1 MRHVNPRRWLLAVPR
16 RRFAAALDV
25 LPRRRFAAALTLC
38 VALALACGGKGKP
51 GDDKAGG
58 PGGPPGGGDQKGD
71 MRFPVEVAEIEAQRV
86 EYTVKAVGSIEPNE
100 RVQVTARVAGVVERV
115 RFREGDAV
123 TTGRVLVEIEPQ
135 RYRVAVA
142 SAQAALAHAETSKT
156 DAEASL
162 ARREQAVAQHP
173 GLIPGEEVEGFRTKG
188 NLAAAEAAQ
197 ARAALEQAQLNLRD
211 ALLRAPIAGVIQTK
225 TVETGQYVQ
234 PGTVLATL
242 LRRDPLRV
250 HFKVPEGDA
259 AQLKPGMQ
267 ARFRVQSQKDEH
279 VAVIAH
285 VAQAAEDASRMVPVI
300 AEVARDEDDASL
312 RPGAFAEVVVP
323 VGASVEAPVI
333 PEIAIRASE
342 AGFIAFVVQD
352 GVAKQR
358 TLALGMRTADRKVE
372 VRSGLEIGELLVV
385 RGAEALRD
393 GAAVRIADGPGAERK
408 GGGQPEAAPHG
419 NGSGPRAERQAAPP
433 AAAR

>member
-1 MRHVNPRRWLLAVPR
+1 MRHVNRRPWLLALC
-16 RRFAAALDV
+16 ALV
-25 LPRRRFAAALTLC
+25 
-38 VALALACGGKGKP
+38 ALACGGRGKP
-51 GDDKAGG
+51 VGGDKGGG
-58 PGGPPGGGDQKGD
+58 PGGPPGAEGKGD
-71 MRFPVEVAEIEAQRV
+71 MRFPVEVAEVEAQRV
-86 EYTVKAVGSIEPNE
+86 EYTVTAVGSVEPYE
-100 RVQVTARVAGVVERV
+100 RVQMTARVAGVVERV
-115 RFREGDAV
+115 RFREGDKV

-173 GLIPGEEVEGFRTKG
+173 GLIPGEEVESFRTKG
-188 NLAAAEAAQ
+188 NLAGAELAQ

-225 TVETGQYVQ
+225 SVETGQYVQ

-259 AQLKPGMQ
+259 AQLKPGME
-267 ARFRVQSQKDEH
+267 ARFRVQSQKEEH
-279 VAVIAH
+279 VAVIEH

-300 AEVARDEDDASL
+300 AEVKPGQDDGAL

-323 VGASVEAPVI
+323 IGASVEAKVI

-342 AGFIAFVVQD
+342 AGFVAFVVKD

-358 TLALGMRTADRKVE
+358 TLTLGLRTADRKVE
-372 VRSGLEIGELLVV
+372 VRSGLELGELLVV

-393 GAAVRIADGPGAERK
+393 GATVRIAEGPGAERK
-408 GGGQPEAAPHG
+408 GATQPTEPAPHS
-419 NGSGPRAERQAAPP
+419 NGSGPRAERHAAPP
-433 AAAR
+433 AR

>member
-1 MRHVNPRRWLLAVPR
+1 VNRRLWLRVVPR
-16 RRFAAALDV
+16 RRFAAVVALC
-25 LPRRRFAAALTLC
+25 A
-38 VALALACGGKGKP
+38 ALALACGGKGKP
-51 GDDKAGG
+51 AGGDKGGG
-58 PGGPPGGGDQKGD
+58 PGGPPGAEGKGD
-71 MRFPVEVAEIEAQRV
+71 MRFPVEVTEVEAQRV
-86 EYTVKAVGSIEPNE
+86 EYTVTAVGSVEPYE

-115 RFREGDAV
+115 RFREGDKV

-135 RYRVAVA
+135 RYRVAMA

-173 GLIPGEEVEGFRTKG
+173 GLIPGEEVESFRTKG
-188 NLAAAEAAQ
+188 NLAAAELAQ

-211 ALLRAPIAGVIQTK
+211 ALLRAPIAGVIQTRS
-225 TVETGQYVQ
+225 VETGQYVQ

-259 AQLKPGMQ
+259 AQLKPGME
-267 ARFRVQSQKDEH
+267 ARFRVQSQREEH
-279 VAVIAH
+279 VAVIEH

-300 AEVARDEDDASL
+300 AEVKPGQDQGAL

-323 VGASVEAPVI
+323 IGASVEAKVI

-352 GVAKQR
+352 GVARQR
-358 TLALGMRTADRKVE
+358 TLTLGLRTADRKVE
-372 VRSGLEIGELLVV
+372 VRSGLELGELLVV

-393 GAAVRIADGPGAERK
+393 GATVRIAEGPGAERK
-408 GGGQPEAAPHG
+408 GPSEPAETAPHT

-433 AAAR
+433 AR